1 MSVAHDV
8 LSLENPAITS
18 SHVTLV
24 SFIFHSKLI
33 YKKGNDFFPPLARR
47 RIKQSKSSRVSIIEE
62 IVISFGG
69 IVISDSIQV

>member
-1 MSVAHDV
+1 LSLAHDV

-18 SHVTLV
+18 LHVMLV

-33 YKKGNDFFPPLARR
+33 CEKVNDFFPPLARR
-47 RIKQSKSSRVSIIEE
+47 RRKQSKSSKVSIIEE